1 MNFVTLSFAFFFVL
15 VLAIHAIFRK
25 GTPQYKILLLGLS
38 CFFYATAGLSF
49 LPLLFAVGLL
59 NWLTAHGV
67 HKYAS
72 IPKFAQGILAVNVSI
87 HVGLLIFYKYY
98 EFFLLHME
106 QALQVVGVELALY
119 DLIANT
125 EFLFPVGLSFYIFQG
140 LSYAID
146 QYRQKEAPQSLLNVL
161 VFVSFFPTI
170 LAGPILRAKDFFP
183 QLQGGAIPES
193 TLVQKQF
200 LPQNL
205 QHVEQKKQDMVVGF
219 TFILSGLFKKVVLA
233 SYLSEHIVRDVF
245 LTPDAY
251 ASITVLMAVYAYAMQ
266 IYCDFSGYSD
276 LAVGV
281 ARLMGYR
288 LPQNF
293 NAPYLACSLQDFWR
307 RWHIT
312 LSTWLRDYLYIPLGG
327 NKRGNKTL
335 NLLIT
340 MTLGGLW
347 HGAHL
352 RFLIWGIMHGVG
364 LSLVHAWQG
373 LCKLLGV
380 AQMEGKA
387 LHGIMSKKVGALL
400 GWFVTF
406 HFVCLLWIFFRA
418 DTAEQAL
425 FIMERIALWE
435 STGEGFAAL
444 VPLAIIV
451 TMCTQWYGARLF
463 KAFVHVICG
472 QWLFLQVAIF
482 TVLCALILKLGPD
495 GVLPFIY
502 FQF

>member
-1 MNFVTLSFAFFFVL
+1 MNFVTLSFATFFVL
-15 VLAIHAIFRK
+15 VLAIHAICRK
-25 GTPQYKILLLGLS
+25 GTLQYKILLLGLS

-49 LPLLFAVGLL
+49 LPLLFTVGVL

-67 HKYAS
+67 HRYVLK
-72 IPKFAQGILAVNVSI
+72 PKLAQGLLAVNVSI

-106 QALQVVGVELALY
+106 QVLQAFGVELALY
-119 DLIANT
+119 DIIANT
-125 EFLFPVGLSFYIFQG
+125 EFLFPVGLSFYVFQG

-161 VFVSFFPTI
+161 AFVSFFPTI

-183 QLQGGAIPES
+183 QLQGNTVPES
-193 TLVQKQF
+193 SLVQKQF
-200 LPQNL
+200 LPQNF
-205 QHVEQKKQDMVVGF
+205 HHMEQKKQDIVVGF

-251 ASITVLMAVYAYAMQ
+251 ASLTVLMAVYAYAMQ

-373 LCKLLGV
+373 LCGLLGV
-380 AQMEGKA
+380 TQAQSNTVYGTMTKRT
-387 LHGIMSKKVGALL
+387 GALL
-400 GWFVTF
+400 GWFFTF
-406 HFVCLLWIFFRA
+406 HFVCILWIFFRA
-418 DTAEQAL
+418 DTAEQAV
-425 FIMERIALWE
+425 FIMERIALWDD
-435 STGEGFAAL
+435 TGEGFAAL
-444 VPLAIIV
+444 VPLGIV
-451 TMCTQWYGARLF
+451 LTMCTQWCGASLF
-463 KAFVHVICG
+463 KFFVQVMCK
-472 QWLFLQVAIF
+472 QWLFLQVGIF
-482 TVLCALILKLGPD
+482 ALLCALILKLGPD